1 MIKGRE
7 EQPFSEQTK
16 DWTGAIENYRLT
28 KIDGLIDL
36 IVSVDIT

>member
-7 EQPFSEQTK
+7 EQPVSEQTK
-16 DWTGAIENYRLT
+16 DSAGAMENYRLT
-28 KIDGLIDL
+28 KIDGLTEL